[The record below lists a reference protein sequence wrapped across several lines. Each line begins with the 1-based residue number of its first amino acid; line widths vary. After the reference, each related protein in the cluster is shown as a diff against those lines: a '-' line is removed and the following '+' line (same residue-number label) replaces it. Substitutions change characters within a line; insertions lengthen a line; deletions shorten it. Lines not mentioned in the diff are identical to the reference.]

1 MEILQHTPTTHT
13 CMHRLSQES
22 VLYIYAPIVTMFLE
36 GHS

>member
-1 MEILQHTPTTHT
+1 METLQHTPTAHT

-22 VLYIYAPIVTMFLE
+22 ILYIYAPTVTMFLV